1 MNPKVI
7 KFLKKNSP
15 MDMDQLIKIVKSK
28 KKKIGVYPIS
38 EKNWYDV
45 GEWSEYNKLIF
56 NQQ

>member
-1 MNPKVI
+1 
-7 KFLKKNSP
+7 
-15 MDMDQLIKIVKSK
+15 MDMDQLIKIAKGK

-38 EKNWYDV
+38 ETNWYDV

>member
-1 MNPKVI
+1 
-7 KFLKKNSP
+7 

-28 KKKIGVYPIS
+28 KKKLVFILFQK
-38 EKNWYDV
+38 KNWYDV

>member
-1 MNPKVI
+1 
-7 KFLKKNSP
+7 